1 MVKINRITTYIRE
14 IPVLKVLGLNPNGIT
29 ERKYRETP
37 INKGFLDISY
47 KEIRVPFL
55 VLISK
60 FEPQNRR
67 KIAAKMAQKAKIA
80 AKSPQNRRKKTGS
93 KLTQKRPD
101 EGLYIDARIGSSINN
116 LKKFIKMATISIE
129 FGKESSQKT
138 REVYL
143 LVRQG
148 KTRQRVKTGTKSKNR
163 SKTQ

>member
-1 MVKINRITTYIRE
+1 
-14 IPVLKVLGLNPNGIT
+14 LNPNGIT

-60 FEPQNRR
+60 FEPRNRR

-101 EGLYIDARIGSSINN
+101 EGLYIDARIGSCINN
-116 LKKFIKMATISIE
+116 LK
-129 FGKESSQKT
+129 
-138 REVYL
+138 VY
-143 LVRQG
+143 QNG
-148 KTRQRVKTGTKSKNR
+148 NHFH
-163 SKTQ
+163 